1 MKVVCAPDSFKGS
14 LAATEA
20 AAAMAAGLR
29 DALPDVIVDSCPVGD
44 GGEGTLAALL
54 AALGGEFVACRVQGV
69 SGEPV
74 DAGFGRFA
82 AQGFSFVESAS
93 AIALRP
99 EPGQRDVMAAS
110 SFGVGQLL
118 EAACR
123 GGAGRVLVG
132 LGGTATN
139 DGGCGMA
146 QALGIRFYDA
156 AGRVIDTPLTGGTLA
171 TIDRI
176 DADSLEASI
185 AETEIVALCDVNNP
199 LTGPAGA
206 AAVYAPQKGASPAD
220 VEQLDAG
227 LAHLAAII
235 GRDLGIDVD
244 TIPGAGAAGGL
255 GAGLLAFTG
264 ASIVSGIDTILD
276 ALDFDGRIAGAS
288 LCLTGEG
295 RIDGQS
301 MSGKACM
308 GVAAVAARHKV
319 PTVALVGDTGPRAA
333 ECIDA
338 GLAGIVVIGE
348 GLSAEQSISDAAAL
362 LAAAAART
370 AMQYLGNRHS
380 FVD

>member
-14 LAATEA
+14 LTATEA
-20 AAAMAAGLR
+20 AAAMATGLR
-29 DALPDVIVDSCPVGD
+29 DAMPDVIVDSCPVGD

-54 AALGGEFVACRVQGV
+54 AALDGEVVDCQVQGV
-69 SGEPV
+69 SGGPV

-99 EPGQRDVMAAS
+99 EPEQRDVMAAS

-123 GGAGRVLVG
+123 RGAGRVLVG

-146 QALGIRFYDA
+146 QALGVRFYDA
-156 AGRVIDTPLTGGTLA
+156 SGAVIEAPLSGGTLA

-176 DADSLEASI
+176 ETGSLPTWLS
-185 AETEIVALCDVNNP
+185 ETEIVALCDVNNP

-206 AAVYAPQKGASPAD
+206 AAVYAPQKGASPSD
-220 VEQLDAG
+220 VDLLDAG
-227 LAHLAAII
+227 LVRLAGII
-235 GRDLGIDVD
+235 DRDLDIDVD
-244 TIPGAGAAGGL
+244 QVPGAGAAGGL

-276 ALDFDGRIAGAS
+276 VLDFDGRVAGAR

-348 GLSAEQSISDAAAL
+348 GLSAEQSIGDAAAL
-362 LAAAAART
+362 LSAAAIRT
-370 AMQYLGNRHS
+370 AKQYLGNS
-380 FVD
+380 DSNAD